1 MCIIV
6 DADRIGKFFSKQD
19 NEDVAPIHKWL
30 KKKLGVLIYSTG
42 SKFADELQH
51 KTQRQL
57 LEYVNAGYAKLIS
70 ASDFQHDE
78 HRLQKNSAV
87 KSNDCHVLALARA
100 ANVRI
105 LYTGDQNLM
114 EDFKN
119 KDLISKGKI
128 YTGKQNQK
136 KLLNNWRCPSAV

>member
-6 DADRIGKFFSKQD
+6 DADRIVDFFSKPN
-19 NEDVAPIHKWL
+19 NEDAAPIHKWL
-30 KKKLGVLIYSTG
+30 NRKLGVLIYSTG
-42 SKFADELQH
+42 SKFANDLQH
-51 KTQRQL
+51 KTQRLL
-57 LEYVNAGYAKLIS
+57 LEYVNAGYAKLIP
-70 ASDFQHDE
+70 ASDFQEDE

-87 KSNDCHVLALARA
+87 KSDDYHVLALARS

-105 LYTGDQNLM
+105 LYTGDQDLM
-114 EDFKN
+114 DDFKN

-128 YTGKQNQK
+128 YSGKQNGK